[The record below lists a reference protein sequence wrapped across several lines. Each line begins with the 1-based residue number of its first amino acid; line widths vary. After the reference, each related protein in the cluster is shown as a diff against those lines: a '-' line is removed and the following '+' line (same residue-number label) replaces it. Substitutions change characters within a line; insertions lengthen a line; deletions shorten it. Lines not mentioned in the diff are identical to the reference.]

1 MEHIE
6 LKAAFTVDEAGH
18 IEGLAWPFGS
28 ADRVGD
34 VILPGA
40 FTKAIGPIPMLAFH
54 DQKETVGVWDSIT
67 ETAEG
72 LVVKGRLLVDKVA
85 RAAEILALVKEKA
98 LPALSIGFST
108 KKAAPR
114 KGGGR
119 TISALDL
126 LEISIVAIGAH
137 PGALITSAK
146 AAAAGKESTM
156 DNEQGAA
163 PEIAELEGKIGA
175 IAETV
180 KGFDKFTERLTKLE
194 AKANRPIT
202 DDTKQEATAERK
214 AFGNYLR
221 MGNQINEEDRKAL
234 NESSDAQ
241 GGYLVPPEFSTE
253 ILRDLVEY
261 SPMRQVASIRN
272 TGAPSVIY
280 PVRTGETNAR
290 WVGEM
295 ETRPESTIGFG
306 QKEIEA
312 KELATFVELSNRLMQ
327 DAPQAET
334 EVRLA
339 LAEDF
344 GKKESTAFLWG
355 QGGLEPE
362 GLMLNP
368 DIPEALNGH
377 AANLSADA
385 LISLMYGL
393 PQQYR
398 NRGAWAMNGTTLG
411 KLRTIK
417 DGNNNYVWQ
426 PSLQLGQPETIL
438 GRPVMEFVDLED
450 AAANKF
456 PIVYGDF
463 SAYRIVDRLAMSTLV
478 DPYSRAVNGITRI
491 HATRR
496 VGGAV
501 LDPKRFRKLKMAT
514 S

>member
-1 MEHIE
+1 MAGAVIVRKGDDDDPVSLVTKAIDDLQKAVDDRLKKLEEKGAKAGDDKE
-6 LKAAFTVDEAGH
+6 LKALQDR
-18 IEGLAWPFGS
+18 LA
-28 ADRVGD
+28 D
-34 VILPGA
+34 L
-40 FTKAIGPIPMLAFH
+40 
-54 DQKETVGVWDSIT
+54 
-67 ETAEG
+67 
-72 LVVKGRLLVDKVA
+72 
-85 RAAEILALVKEKA
+85 EKK
-98 LPALSIGFST
+98 S
-108 KKAAPR
+108 
-114 KGGGR
+114 
-119 TISALDL
+119 
-126 LEISIVAIGAH
+126 
-137 PGALITSAK
+137 
-146 AAAAGKESTM
+146 
-156 DNEQGAA
+156 
-163 PEIAELEGKIGA
+163 
-175 IAETV
+175 
-180 KGFDKFTERLTKLE
+180 
-194 AKANRPIT
+194 NRP
-202 DDTKQEATAERK
+202 DGLGDKKEPSAERK

-221 MGNQINEEDRKAL
+221 QGNQISEEDRKAL

-272 TGAPSVIY
+272 TGAPAVIY

-312 KELATFVELSNRLMQ
+312 KELATYVELSNRLMQ

-377 AANLSADA
+377 AADLSAEA
-385 LISLMYGL
+385 MIALMYGM

-411 KLRTIK
+411 KLRSLK
-417 DGNNNYVWQ
+417 DGNGNFLWQ
-426 PSLQLGQPETIL
+426 PSFQVGQPETIL
-438 GRPVMEFVDLED
+438 GRPVVEFVDLED
-450 AAANKF
+450 PAANKF

-463 SAYRIVDRLAMSTLV
+463 SAYRILDRLAMSTLV

>member
-1 MEHIE
+1 MQHVTKQALLGSVAIDRKGDEDDPVSIVTKSLEDLQKAVDDRLKKLEEKGSKAGDDKE
-6 LKAAFTVDEAGH
+6 LKA
-18 IEGLAWPFGS
+18 LQ
-28 ADRVGD
+28 DR
-34 VILPGA
+34 L
-40 FTKAIGPIPMLAFH
+40 
-54 DQKETVGVWDSIT
+54 
-67 ETAEG
+67 
-72 LVVKGRLLVDKVA
+72 
-85 RAAEILALVKEKA
+85 
-98 LPALSIGFST
+98 
-108 KKAAPR
+108 
-114 KGGGR
+114 
-119 TISALDL
+119 
-126 LEISIVAIGAH
+126 
-137 PGALITSAK
+137 
-146 AAAAGKESTM
+146 
-156 DNEQGAA
+156 
-163 PEIAELEGKIGA
+163 AELEK
-175 IAETV
+175 
-180 KGFDKFTERLTKLE
+180 
-194 AKANRPIT
+194 KANRPAGGEG
-202 DDTKQEATAERK
+202 DKEPTAERK

-221 MGNQINEEDRKAL
+221 MGNQISEEDRKAL
-234 NESSDAQ
+234 NESNDAQ

-261 SPMRQVASIRN
+261 SPMRQVASVRN

-280 PVRTGETNAR
+280 PVRTGETNAK

-295 ETRPESTIGFG
+295 QAREESTIGFG

-344 GKKESTAFLWG
+344 GKKENTAFLWG
-355 QGGLEPE
+355 EGGLEPE
-362 GLMLNP
+362 GLMVNP

-377 AANLSADA
+377 ATNLSADA
-385 LISLMYGL
+385 MIAAMYSL

-411 KLRTIK
+411 KIRTLK
-417 DGNNNYVWQ
+417 DGQGNYLWR
-426 PSLQLGQPETIL
+426 PGLAENAPETIL
-438 GRPVMEFVDLED
+438 GRPVVEFVDLED
-450 AAANKF
+450 VEENKF

-463 SAYRIVDRLAMSTLV
+463 TAYRIVDRLAMSTLV

-501 LDPKRFRKLKMAT
+501 LDPKRFRKIKMAT